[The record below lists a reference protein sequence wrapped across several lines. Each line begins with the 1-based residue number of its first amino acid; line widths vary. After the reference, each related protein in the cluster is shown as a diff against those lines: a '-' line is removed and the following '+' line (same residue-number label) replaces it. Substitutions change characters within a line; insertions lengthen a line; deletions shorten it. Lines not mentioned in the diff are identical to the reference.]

1 MQSNN
6 LIRILKTPKY
16 ITGELLEKC
25 LKDDRKSIQL
35 LYEVCFGVLMPICMR
50 YHANEEDARSTFNL
64 SFLKIIKNLN
74 ESPALASFIPWAK
87 RITINTNIDEYRKQK
102 AYNAKVT
109 GKETEREL
117 EVQGSHHS
125 NEGEQEIGYEMI
137 LKLVGELPEVS
148 AKVFNLY
155 VIDGYS
161 HKEIAEM
168 MDMSEGTSKWHLST
182 GRKILREK
190 LEAMDKINEL
200 KVAQ

>member
-1 MQSNN
+1 
-6 LIRILKTPKY
+6 
-16 ITGELLEKC
+16 
-25 LKDDRKSIQL
+25 
-35 LYEVCFGVLMPICMR
+35 MPICMR
-50 YHANEEDARSTFNL
+50 YHTNEEDARSTFNL

-74 ESPALASFIPWAK
+74 ESPVLNSFIPWAK

-109 GKETEREL
+109 GKETDREL

-125 NEGEQEIGYEMI
+125 NDGEQEIGCEMI
-137 LKLVGELPEVS
+137 LKLVNELPEIS

-161 HKEIAEM
+161 HKEIAEI

-182 GRKILREK
+182 GRKMLREK
-190 LEAMDKINEL
+190 LEALNNINEL